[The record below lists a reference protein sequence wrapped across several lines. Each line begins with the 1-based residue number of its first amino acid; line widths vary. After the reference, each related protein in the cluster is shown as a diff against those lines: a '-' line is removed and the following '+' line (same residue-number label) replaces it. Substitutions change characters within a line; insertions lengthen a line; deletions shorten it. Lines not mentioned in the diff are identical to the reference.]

1 LFLYQSGTVVFKGQI
16 IGKKEIK
23 LAIKTIYSSSFFS
36 PLPATGLRF
45 YKPEPMS
52 QTRVLY
58 VTQKITFNPLLVR
71 KKKDPVILG
80 LSL

>member
-1 LFLYQSGTVVFKGQI
+1 MFCFCIRQGLLFSKEI

-23 LAIKTIYSSSFFS
+23 WQAKLFIPNHFFS
-36 PLPATGLRF
+36 PLPTTGLRL
-45 YKPEPMS
+45 YNPEPMS

-58 VTQKITFNPLLVR
+58 ITQKITLNPLLVR
-71 KKKDPVILG
+71 EKNLG